1 MTRSL
6 ANILVTGGCGFIGAN
21 FIRYILMDDAFH
33 GRVVNLD
40 ALTYAGNV
48 GNLVD
53 VDIEHG
59 GKRYFFERADVC
71 DRPAV
76 ESIFSRYG
84 IDTVVHFAAESHV
97 DRSVQEPEAF
107 VKTNVLG
114 TYTMLDVARK
124 AWNNRKGTLFHHVS
138 TDEVFGSLGTT
149 GYFTESTPY
158 DPRSPYSATKAGSD
172 HLVHAYRHTYGL
184 PTTVTNCSN
193 NYGPFQFPE
202 KLVPLMILNMV
213 EGRPLPVY
221 GEGKNIRDWLY
232 VEDHASAIWLV
243 MRLGKTGESYTVG
256 GGNECENLTLVHV
269 LCEKVAAA
277 TGKEPASLRK
287 LITFVKDRPGHDLRY
302 AIDCSRIKNDL
313 KWRQSVDFDT
323 GLELTVRWYIDNM
336 RWVANVRSGAYR
348 EWIDLNYGKR

>member
-6 ANILVTGGCGFIGAN
+6 ANVLITGGCGFIGSN
-21 FIRYILMDDAFH
+21 FIRYILKNDGFR
-33 GRVVNLD
+33 GRVINLD
-40 ALTYAGNV
+40 ALTYAGNA
-48 GNLVD
+48 GNLMD
-53 VDIEHG
+53 MESEHG
-59 GKRYFFERADVC
+59 GKRYFFEKADIC

-76 ESIFSRYG
+76 ESIFSRYD
-84 IDTVVHFAAESHV
+84 IDTIVHFAAESHV
-97 DRSVQEPEAF
+97 DRSVQDPEAF

-114 TYTMLDVARK
+114 TYTMLDIARK
-124 AWNNRKGTLFHHVS
+124 AWNNRKDTLFHHVS
-138 TDEVFGSLGTT
+138 TDEVFGSLGKT

-172 HLVHAYRHTYGL
+172 HLVNAYRHTYGL
-184 PTTVTNCSN
+184 QTTVTNCSN

-202 KLVPLMILNMV
+202 KLVPLMILNML

-221 GEGKNIRDWLY
+221 GEGKNVRDWLY

-243 MRLGKTGESYTVG
+243 MRRGETGESYAVG
-256 GGNECENLTLVHV
+256 GGNEWENLTLVNT

-277 TGKEPASLRK
+277 TGKEPTTLRK

-302 AIDCSRIKNDL
+302 AIDCLRIKNDL
-313 KWRQSVDFDT
+313 GWRQSVDFDT
-323 GLELTVRWYIDNM
+323 GLKMTVRWYIDNM